1 MLLALDL
8 DEDFIDEEGVAI
20 ATMATLQS
28 SSVYSSEFD
37 APQADRFT
45 ADCDTSFSEKVFD
58 ISVTQIEAVIEPDSV
73 GYDIGWESVAFIG
86 IHLPILSI
94 LGQLTCMVNS
104 WEIFLAIPLEAL
116 PENVCIVG

>member
-37 APQADRFT
+37 ATQGDRFT
-45 ADCDTSFSEKVFD
+45 ADCDTSLSQKVFD
-58 ISVTQIEAVIEPDSV
+58 IPMAEIE
-73 GYDIGWESVAFIG
+73 
-86 IHLPILSI
+86 SI
-94 LGQLTCMVNS
+94 V
-104 WEIFLAIPLEAL
+104 
-116 PENVCIVG
+116 